1 MKKSI
6 ILIIVACFTI
16 HCARGLTVPP
26 KTDLSGFSRIGIVEF
41 AVKNAR
47 GVLDEMATVRL
58 AQHLKEYYKNAEVIL
73 LENPPET
80 FGEES
85 EELSEA
91 VRKIASENE
100 LDALFLGVI
109 TVSDFRPD
117 MKVGSLMKRSRIRTK
132 FRMTAD
138 LQLFNGGSGKQIWN
152 DSYSREGYASYDH
165 FAKNINPD
173 FYVSDKDESYV
184 RFVRN
189 LIYHLTADLRPSK
202 KS

>member
-1 MKKSI
+1 MKKAI
-6 ILIIVACFTI
+6 ILIIVSFFTLQ
-16 HCARGLTVPP
+16 CAVKSTAPP
-26 KTDLSGFSRIGIVEF
+26 KTDLSGYSRIGIVEF

-47 GVLDEMATVRL
+47 GVLDEMATERL
-58 AQHLKEYYKNAEVIL
+58 AQHLREYYKNAEIVL

-80 FGEES
+80 FGKKP
-85 EELSEA
+85 EELRDT
-91 VRKIASENE
+91 VREIASAHE

-117 MKVGSLMKRSRIRTK
+117 MKLGSLMKRSRIRTK
-132 FRMTAD
+132 FRMTAE
-138 LQLFNGGSGKQIWN
+138 LKLFHGGSGEQIWK
-152 DSYSREGYASYDH
+152 DSYSREGHASYDH

-189 LIYHLTADLRPSK
+189 LIYHLTEDLRPSYK
-202 KS
+202 